1 MKASKSIMHLL
12 CLSLIQTTKTMAT
25 PTSIEA
31 EEETSILEVADLAIS
46 IPKTSFQAHKEHNH
60 REHSVP
66 FMVRIL
72 MPSTSKNTIGQLVKS
87 VERLDIMLLIA
98 IIGWI
103 LLTNAKIHPPSL
115 LQWPMPQISTSLKA
129 MVIPGLLILVHLI
142 T

>member
-1 MKASKSIMHLL
+1 
-12 CLSLIQTTKTMAT
+12 MAT
-25 PTSIEA
+25 PTSIKA

-46 IPKTSFQAHKEHNH
+46 IPKTSFLRTSFQAHKEHHH

-72 MPSTSKNTIGQLVKS
+72 MPSTSKNTIGQLVKY

-103 LLTNAKIHPPSL
+103 LLTNAKIHPPS
-115 LQWPMPQISTSLKA
+115 
-129 MVIPGLLILVHLI
+129 
-142 T
+142 